1 MFDTLNVGC
10 RTDIDAKVKLSSL
23 DCEDQASVG
32 EGRQMQNSIIQ
43 FDQEVKKRAL
53 SMMN

>member
-10 RTDIDAKVKLSSL
+10 RTDIDAKVKLSNL
-23 DCEDQASVG
+23 DFEDQSSVG
-32 EGRQMQNSIIQ
+32 EGRQMQNTIIK
-43 FDQEVKKRAL
+43 FDQEIKKRAL